1 MKRWPLLLLFAFL
14 LLVRT
19 AAAAPLRLDQVYAAL
34 KAKRYDEVEATYA
47 ELRHTRARDA
57 EGRFLFESL
66 MNQVYWYSSLDPK
79 DEAYWPN
86 IDASTQAWVAH
97 SPKSHLA
104 AMSRAFSLAYHAQAV
119 QARGGSWDEVDRLAA
134 EARRLMD
141 GSKSAGSRD
150 ILWHAANLRVAA
162 VEAPPRSDVRSMIV
176 AGAALDPY
184 PMKFWLEAAIALSPD
199 GRDIEDQAWLMRL
212 AAQRASGPEAATM
225 YARVLDAVFWRF
237 CDCHASRY
245 GRAGIEWSLLGP
257 SFEQWRVQFPA
268 GYSVDLHAAMACLA
282 GDEDVTARLLQE
294 IGTQQRNDIWELL
307 GGKGL
312 LQRCR
317 ERASPAGNKIQT

>member
-1 MKRWPLLLLFAFL
+1 MKRWPILLLLAL

-19 AAAAPLRLDQVYAAL
+19 AAAAPLRVDEVHAAL
-34 KAKRYDEVEATYA
+34 AAKRYDEVEATYA
-47 ELRHTRARDA
+47 ELRRTRARDA
-57 EGRFLFESL
+57 EGGFLFEGL

-79 DEAYWPN
+79 DKAYWPN

-141 GSKSAGSRD
+141 GSKAAGSGD
-150 ILWHAANLRVAA
+150 IMWHAANLRVVA

-225 YARVLDAVFWRF
+225 HARVFEAVFWHF
-237 CDCHASRY
+237 CDCNRSRY
-245 GRAGIEWSLLGP
+245 GRAGIEWTLLGP
-257 SFEQWRVQFPA
+257 SFEQWRVQYPA
-268 GYSVDLHAAMACLA
+268 GYSIDLHAAMACLA
-282 GDEDVTARLLQE
+282 GDEEVSARLLRE
-294 IGTQQRNDIWELL
+294 IGTHPRNNTWELL

-317 ERASPAGNKIQT
+317 ERASPPGDKVQT